1 MSPTLLPTLP
11 DAARLWLLALTQPVD
26 PAVLAPEI
34 DSLLGKWR
42 HKGTQY
48 QADWALLEGRILAI
62 AEPTLAEQPS
72 GCAIDGMQ
80 RGLGQ
85 ALGRLGLRLEDPQ
98 AVLVRLPEGLSIL
111 PRSDLAARLGL
122 SHSLL
127 SKVESD
133 ERTLS
138 GGALA
143 GLAAALG
150 EPLAMVTLRAGI
162 VPPELLARILADP
175 DRYL

>member
-1 MSPTLLPTLP
+1 MSSALFPTLP
-11 DAARLWLLALTQPVD
+11 DSARLWLLALTQPVA
-26 PAVLAPEI
+26 PAVLAPEL
-34 DSLLGKWR
+34 DALLGKWR

-98 AVLVRLPEGLSIL
+98 AVLVRPAEGLTIL
-111 PRSDLAARLGL
+111 PRTELAARLADGTL
-122 SHSLL
+122 TATTPVLDLALL
-127 SKVESD
+127 
-133 ERTLS
+133 T
-138 GGALA
+138 
-143 GLAAALG
+143 LG
-150 EPLAMVTLRAGI
+150 ELRKGRYERPLADTWVGRKFG
-162 VPPELLARILADP
+162 VRI
-175 DRYL
+175 